1 MQLGDRV
8 KEIRKALGLTQIEF
22 GKRISAS
29 GATISTTES
38 GKTTPDNQTLNLIC
52 REFGVNLDYLLHGT
66 GPTFAPKEA
75 TALDRIDQLLG
86 GGNEFVKAV
95 FVELADLSDEEW
107 QMLHDFVQRVM
118 DRTKNPGQ

>member
-1 MQLGDRV
+1 MDSERIKV
-8 KEIRKALGLTQIEF
+8 IRQSLGLTQDEF
-22 GKRISAS
+22 ASRIGISRSALS
-29 GATISTTES
+29 LLES
-38 GKTTPDNQTLNLIC
+38 GKNNPSERTVMLIC
-52 REFGVNLDYLLHGT
+52 REFGVNLDYLLHGA
-66 GPTFAPKEA
+66 GPMFAPKEA

-118 DRTKNPGQ
+118 ARTKNPGQ

>member
-8 KEIRKALGLTQIEF
+8 KELRKALGLTQIEF

-29 GATISTTES
+29 GATVSTTES
-38 GKTTPDNQTLNLIC
+38 GKTTPDNQTLSLIC

-66 GPTFAPKEA
+66 GPRFAPKEA

-86 GGNEFVKAV
+86 GGNEFVKSV

>member
-1 MQLGDRV
+1 MDSERIKV
-8 KEIRKALGLTQIEF
+8 IRQSLGLTQDEF
-22 GKRISAS
+22 ASRIGISRSALS
-29 GATISTTES
+29 LLES
-38 GKTTPDNQTLNLIC
+38 GKNNPSERTVMLIC

-66 GPTFAPKEA
+66 GPMFAPKEA
-75 TALDRIDQLLG
+75 TALDRIDQLLT

-107 QMLHDFVQRVM
+107 QVLHDFVQRVM

>member
-1 MQLGDRV
+1 MHDRI
-8 KEIRKALGLTQIEF
+8 KDIRKALDMTQTEFAQRIGIKQNSLANIEI
-22 GKRISAS
+22 GRRNAS
-29 GATISTTES
+29 
-38 GKTTPDNQTLNLIC
+38 NQVVTSIC

-66 GPTFAPKEA
+66 GPMFAPKEA

-95 FVELADLSDEEW
+95 FVELADLSDDEW

-118 DRTKNPGQ
+118 DRTKNPG

>member
-8 KEIRKALGLTQIEF
+8 KELRKALGLTQIEF

-29 GATISTTES
+29 GATVSTTES

-52 REFGVNLDYLLHGT
+52 REYGVNLDYLLHGT
-66 GPTFAPKEA
+66 GPMFAPKEA

-107 QMLHDFVQRVM
+107 QMLHDFVQRDM

>member
-1 MQLGDRV
+1 MHDRI
-8 KEIRKALGLTQIEF
+8 KDIRKALDMTQTEFAQRIGIKQNSLANIEI
-22 GKRISAS
+22 GRRNAS
-29 GATISTTES
+29 
-38 GKTTPDNQTLNLIC
+38 NQVVTSIC
-52 REFGVNLDYLLHGT
+52 REFGVNLDYLLHGA
-66 GPTFAPKEA
+66 GPMFAPKEA
-75 TALDRIDQLLG
+75 TALDRIDQILT

>member
-1 MQLGDRV
+1 MDSERIKV
-8 KEIRKALGLTQIEF
+8 IRQSLGLTQDEF
-22 GKRISAS
+22 ASRIGISRSALS
-29 GATISTTES
+29 LLES
-38 GKTTPDNQTLNLIC
+38 GKNNPSERTVMLIC

-66 GPTFAPKEA
+66 GPMFAPKEA

-95 FVELADLSDEEW
+95 FVELSDLSDEEW

>member
-1 MQLGDRV
+1 MDSEQIKV
-8 KEIRKALGLTQIEF
+8 IRQSLGLTQDEF
-22 GKRISAS
+22 ASRIGISRSALS
-29 GATISTTES
+29 LLES
-38 GKTTPDNQTLNLIC
+38 GKNNPSERTVMLIC
-52 REFGVNLDYLLHGT
+52 REFGVNLDYLLHGA
-66 GPTFAPKEA
+66 GPMFAPKEA

-95 FVELADLSDEEW
+95 FVELADLSDDEW

>member
-1 MQLGDRV
+1 MHDRI
-8 KEIRKALGLTQIEF
+8 KDIRKALDMTQTEFAQRIGIKQNSLANIEI
-22 GKRISAS
+22 GRRNAS
-29 GATISTTES
+29 
-38 GKTTPDNQTLNLIC
+38 NQVVTSIC
-52 REFGVNLDYLLHGT
+52 REFGVNLDYLLHGA
-66 GPTFAPKEA
+66 GPMFAPKEA

>member
-1 MQLGDRV
+1 MHDRI
-8 KEIRKALGLTQIEF
+8 KDIRKALDMTQTEFAQRIGIKQNSLANIEI
-22 GKRISAS
+22 GRRNAS
-29 GATISTTES
+29 
-38 GKTTPDNQTLNLIC
+38 NQVVTSIC

-66 GPTFAPKEA
+66 GPMFAPKEA

-118 DRTKNPGQ
+118 DRTKSPGQ

>member
-1 MQLGDRV
+1 MHDRI
-8 KEIRKALGLTQIEF
+8 KDIRKTLGMTQTEFAQRIGIKQNSLANIEI
-22 GKRISAS
+22 GRRNAS
-29 GATISTTES
+29 
-38 GKTTPDNQTLNLIC
+38 NQVVTSIC

-66 GPTFAPKEA
+66 GPMFAPKET
-75 TALDRIDQLLG
+75 TALDRIDQILG

-95 FVELADLSDEEW
+95 FVEMADLSDEEW

>member
-1 MQLGDRV
+1 MHDRI
-8 KEIRKALGLTQIEF
+8 KDIRKALDMTQTEFAQRIGIKQNSLANIEI
-22 GKRISAS
+22 GRRNAS
-29 GATISTTES
+29 
-38 GKTTPDNQTLNLIC
+38 NQVVTSIC
-52 REFGVNLDYLLHGT
+52 REFGVNLDYLLHGA
-66 GPTFAPKEA
+66 GPMFAPKEA

-118 DRTKNPGQ
+118 GRTKNPG

>member
-1 MQLGDRV
+1 MHDRI
-8 KEIRKALGLTQIEF
+8 KDIRKALDMTQTEFAQRIGIKQNSLANIEI
-22 GKRISAS
+22 GRRNAS
-29 GATISTTES
+29 
-38 GKTTPDNQTLNLIC
+38 NQVVTSIC

-66 GPTFAPKEA
+66 GPMFAPKEA

-95 FVELADLSDEEW
+95 FVELADLSDDEW